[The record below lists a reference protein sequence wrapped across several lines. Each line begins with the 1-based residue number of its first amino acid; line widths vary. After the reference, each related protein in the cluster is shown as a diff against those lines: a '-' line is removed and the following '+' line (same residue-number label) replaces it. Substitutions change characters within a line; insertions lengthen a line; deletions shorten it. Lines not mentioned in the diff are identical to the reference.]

1 MITLAASMVPTII
14 HIKTRMY
21 DHIEAINFSINKQ
34 GVPNTVSKST
44 VSFICEIRRI
54 ILGAMART
62 IR

>member
-1 MITLAASMVPTII
+1 MVPTII